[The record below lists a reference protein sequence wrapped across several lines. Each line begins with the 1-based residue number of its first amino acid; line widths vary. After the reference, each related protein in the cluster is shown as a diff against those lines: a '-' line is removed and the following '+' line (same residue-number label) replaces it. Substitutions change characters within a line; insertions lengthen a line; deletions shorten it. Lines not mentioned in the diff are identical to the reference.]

1 MIRVL
6 GGLVR
11 VSVYFRK
18 NSDPDF
24 SRQVSSV
31 CRSDA
36 ARKHHIRM
44 AYNIPNHQSV
54 GAASL
59 AGTTKIKGDPNVP
72 VSRPVVVFD
81 ADSMQPVAWTK
92 SSPSGDYRVNGL
104 VVGKPYFVVAFDT
117 TKTYRPAIADVV
129 AV

>member
-1 MIRVL
+1 MRILSGRLFRTGVFDRFNNQGANHVTGRVRSAEAVYVPWV
-6 GGLVR
+6 GGFGALLRHR
-11 VSVYFRK
+11 VGG
-18 NSDPDF
+18 
-24 SRQVSSV
+24 Q
-31 CRSDA
+31 
-36 ARKHHIRM
+36 
-44 AYNIPNHQSV
+44 
-54 GAASL
+54 GSL

-72 VSRPVVVFD
+72 VSRPVVLFD